1 MPKRK
6 PASELT
12 RDELAHRVFPRRVV
26 QEAQKV
32 ARPEKKSASHL
43 TRPPNPD

>member
-12 RDELAHRVFPRRVV
+12 RDELAHRVFPPKVV
-26 QEAQKV
+26 REVKKV
-32 ARPEKKSASHL
+32 AQGCGSQSQAVSASK
-43 TRPPNPD
+43 RPL

>member
-26 QEAQKV
+26 QEIKKTVQ
-32 ARPEKKSASHL
+32 EKGRKE
-43 TRPPNPD
+43 